1 MTNEPAQYIDEEP
14 PESESGDIIWGLSN
28 IGRAVG
34 GKTAKEM
41 GYLLRHTSIFDG
53 IVRRISHKNYIASR
67 KALRNLA
74 TARERD

>member
-14 PESESGDIIWGLSN
+14 QGESDLVWGLTA
-28 IGRAVG
+28 IGHLAG
-34 GKTAKEM
+34 NKTPKEM

-53 IVRRISHKNYIASR
+53 VVKRISHKNYVASR

-74 TARERD
+74 VTARARD

>member
-14 PESESGDIIWGLSN
+14 DLVWGLTA
-28 IGRAVG
+28 IGRLAG
-34 GKTAKEM
+34 GKTPKEM

-53 IVRRISHKNYIASR
+53 VVQRISHKDYVASR

-74 TARERD
+74 VAARVRD

>member
-1 MTNEPAQYIDEEP
+1 MTNQPAQYIDEEP
-14 PESESGDIIWGLSN
+14 PASESDLVWGLGN
-28 IGRAVG
+28 IGRESG

-53 IVRRISHKNYIASR
+53 VVKRISHKNYVASR

-74 TARERD
+74 VTARARD